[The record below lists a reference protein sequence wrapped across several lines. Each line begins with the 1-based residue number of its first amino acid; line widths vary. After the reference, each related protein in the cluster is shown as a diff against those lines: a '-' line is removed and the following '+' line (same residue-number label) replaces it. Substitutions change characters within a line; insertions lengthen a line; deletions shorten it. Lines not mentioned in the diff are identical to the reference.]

1 MWLLILGYALNL
13 ALTVGMILLCFTRR
27 PIRAIMKLIVGLA
40 RKLRL
45 KKLIEKEDSMLT
57 GADRFYNGM
66 HRLYNSKAEFIKQ
79 LLLAGARLV
88 MLCSVQYCVFIGL
101 GLKGA
106 SYGRMLTMGVM
117 QYCAA
122 AYTPLPGASGAQEG
136 VFALF
141 FGDLMPGSLTVAG
154 MLAWRFI
161 TYYAVLAVGLIVYFA
176 MRVKTKVE
184 IKQET
189 GVSAPLLKPDLVESG
204 RELIREEDEIEKR
217 EAPYTP
223 PLPRRQSLKRNSAKI
238 EKLKRALSLRKQSG
252 RRLPAVKRLLGKKK
266 RPVSN
271 RHININRY
279 PGDSKRSKK
288 RKRGR

>member
-1 MWLLILGYALNL
+1 
-13 ALTVGMILLCFTRR
+13 
-27 PIRAIMKLIVGLA
+27 
-40 RKLRL
+40 
-45 KKLIEKEDSMLT
+45 
-57 GADRFYNGM
+57 
-66 HRLYNSKAEFIKQ
+66 
-79 LLLAGARLV
+79 
-88 MLCSVQYCVFIGL
+88 
-101 GLKGA
+101 
-106 SYGRMLTMGVM
+106 
-117 QYCAA
+117 
-122 AYTPLPGASGAQEG
+122 
-136 VFALF
+136 
-141 FGDLMPGSLTVAG
+141 